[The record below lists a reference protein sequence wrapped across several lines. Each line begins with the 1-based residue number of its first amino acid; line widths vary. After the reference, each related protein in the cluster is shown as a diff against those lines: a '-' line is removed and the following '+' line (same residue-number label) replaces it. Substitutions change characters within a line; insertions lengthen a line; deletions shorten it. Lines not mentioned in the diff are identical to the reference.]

1 MSKISDEEYSEL
13 TLLVEDTYV
22 EVEENEKNIEATE
35 VAEQE
40 KKMNEIMQ
48 NIPFTNLWWAI
59 LAPMLLIIIDVLT
72 GVVIAWKNNDFKSAK
87 MRAGLSKKFGEL
99 VYVLVGILTKFALGT
114 ELILYFTVGYICFME
129 ISSLAENC
137 DKLGVKMPDKLKEK
151 LNNDKE
157 E

>member
-1 MSKISDEEYSEL
+1 
-13 TLLVEDTYV
+13 
-22 EVEENEKNIEATE
+22 
-35 VAEQE
+35 
-40 KKMNEIMQ
+40 MNEIMQ
-48 NIPFTNLWWAI
+48 NIHFTNLWWAI
-59 LAPMLLIIIDVLT
+59 LAPMILIVIDVLT
-72 GVVIAWKNNDFKSAK
+72 GLMIAWKNNDFKSAK

>member
-1 MSKISDEEYSEL
+1 MEEL
-13 TLLVEDTYV
+13 
-22 EVEENEKNIEATE
+22 I
-35 VAEQE
+35 
-40 KKMNEIMQ
+40 Q
-48 NIPFTNLWWAI
+48 NIHFSNIWWAI
-59 LAPMLLIIIDVLT
+59 ATPMVLIILDVLT
-72 GVVIAWKNNDFKSAK
+72 GLIIAWKNGDFKSAI

-114 ELILYFTVGYICFME
+114 ELILYFTVGYICLME

-137 DKLGVKMPDKLKEK
+137 EKLDVKLPTKIKSILKEK